1 MKEASKESAMF
12 DLVEKWQKSGKSQ
25 NKFSIENN
33 VKFHTFSYWV
43 QRYKQSKIT
52 NPGFAAVTLTP
63 EPEISSSNPRIEIEL
78 AGDLVVRI
86 F

>member
-1 MKEASKESAMF
+1 MKESSKELAMF
-12 DLVEKWQKSGKSQ
+12 DMVENWQKSGKSQ
-25 NKFSIENN
+25 KKFSSENN

-43 QRYKQSKIT
+43 QRYKQSKST

-63 EPEISSSNPRIEIEL
+63 ELETSCSNPRIEIEL
-78 AGDLVVRI
+78 AGDIVVRI

>member
-1 MKEASKESAMF
+1 MKEASKESVMF

-25 NKFSIENN
+25 KKFSSENN

-43 QRYKQSKIT
+43 QRYKQSKSA
-52 NPGFAAVTLTP
+52 NPGFASVTLTP
-63 EPEISSSNPRIEIEL
+63 EPETVCSNPKIEIEL
-78 AGDLVVRI
+78 CGGIIVRI

>member
-25 NKFSIENN
+25 KKFSSENN
-33 VKFHTFSYWV
+33 VKFHAFSYWV
-43 QRYKQSKIT
+43 KQYRQSKSPD
-52 NPGFAAVTLTP
+52 PGFASVTLTP
-63 EPEISSSNPRIEIEL
+63 EPEPVFSNPKIEIEL
-78 AGDLVVRI
+78 AGGIFVRI

>member
-33 VKFHTFSYWV
+33 LKFHTFSYWV
-43 QRYKQSKIT
+43 QRYKQSKIA
-52 NPGFAAVTLTP
+52 NPGFATVTLTP
-63 EPEISSSNPRIEIEL
+63 ELETSSSNPRIEIEL
-78 AGDLVVRI
+78 AGDIVVRI